1 MSTVLLI
8 AAVTGWEHSISLAL
22 FSQTM
27 HFQNRED
34 CSARE
39 GASGKNHH
47 QTLLPAE
54 RRDGTKDER
63 DICRGNSCQQ
73 RSERHPLGDFVESLM
88 CCFQS
93 VCHVNIAFLPSPS
106 HWTNEG
112 CERR

>member
-1 MSTVLLI
+1 VSTVLLI

-34 CSARE
+34 RASSECASA
-39 GASGKNHH
+39 KNHH

-54 RRDGTKDER
+54 RRDETKDER

-73 RSERHPLGDFVESLM
+73 RSERHPLGDFVQSLM

-93 VCHVNIAFLPSPS
+93 GCHVNIASLPSLS
-106 HWTNEG
+106 N
-112 CERR
+112 